1 MAILQGITSAVRSQI
16 AGRLNSAVRSGI
28 RGGVDSFSGTTREGA
43 NSALNNIPP
52 KGKFTTEV
60 FSYPED
66 VANDPQAGH
75 FILFEINE
83 FTQGKVV
90 SPKVKKA
97 FDRAVDN
104 LMEEH
109 ANAGGSI
116 TTEAAR
122 KIVRKNQIQD
132 INDKALNTKSQ
143 GATRGSIQ
151 AQKPTRRVGT
161 AISLYMPPSVTVE
174 YSVGYKDSEIGT
186 LAMLGRDAIQA
197 FSSGGGTTAV
207 LNDIVDSL
215 ASTGAEGLKG
225 ASLKAVDVVAPGV
238 SSLVQLSTGKVVT
251 PKMELMFENVGRRNF
266 SFTFAFIPKSVQEA
280 KSIEKIIQSF
290 KENMM
295 PEFVEGSQREMKIP
309 NTFDIKYMYQNTENK
324 FINKISSC
332 FLKNMNVT
340 YGGDRFTA
348 YNPVDGSPVP
358 QKSTITLSFGEI
370 EVMHKDL
377 IKRGY

>member
-90 SPKVKKA
+90 SPKVKKDFA
-97 FDRAVDN
+97 TIKREIDGSDEFGSETQAERTKIA
-104 LMEEH
+104 LRQH
-109 ANAGGSI
+109 AEQRTSAN
-116 TTEAAR
+116 EA
-122 KIVRKNQIQD
+122 
-132 INDKALNTKSQ
+132 KSQ
-143 GATRGSIQ
+143 GSTSKSIQ
-151 AQKPTRRVGT
+151 AQKATKRVGT

-197 FSSGGGTTAV
+197 FSSGGGTAAV
-207 LNDIVDSL
+207 LSDIIDSV

-225 ASLKAVDVVAPGV
+225 GALKAVDVVAPGA

-280 KSIEKIIQSF
+280 KSIEKIIHSF

-332 FLKNMNVT
+332 FLKSMNVT

>member
-97 FDRAVDN
+97 FDRTVDL
-104 LMEEH
+104 LMEEDH
-109 ANAGGSI
+109 GLS
-116 TTEAAR
+116 TEQAR

-151 AQKPTRRVGT
+151 AQLPTRRVGT

-225 ASLKAVDVVAPGV
+225 AGLKAVDVVAPGA

-280 KSIEKIIQSF
+280 KSIEKIIHSF

-332 FLKNMNVT
+332 FLKSMNVT
-340 YGGDRFTA
+340 YGGDRYTA

>member
-28 RGGVDSFSGTTREGA
+28 RGGVDSLSGTTREGA
-43 NSALNNIPP
+43 NSALNSIPP

-83 FTQGKVV
+83 FTQGKIV
-90 SPKVKKA
+90 SPKVEKDFATIKREIDGSDELGSLPQA
-97 FDRAVDN
+97 ERTQIAIRQ
-104 LMEEH
+104 H
-109 ANAGGSI
+109 AEQRTSAN
-116 TTEAAR
+116 EA
-122 KIVRKNQIQD
+122 
-132 INDKALNTKSQ
+132 KSQ
-143 GATRGSIQ
+143 GSTSKSIQ
-151 AQKPTRRVGT
+151 AQKATKRVGT

-174 YSVGYKDSEIGT
+174 YSVGYKDDPIGT

-225 ASLKAVDVVAPGV
+225 AGLKAVDVVAPGA

-280 KSIEKIIQSF
+280 KSIEKIIYSF

-332 FLKNMNVT
+332 FLKSMNVT
-340 YGGDRFTA
+340 YGGDRYTA

>member
-28 RGGVDSFSGTTREGA
+28 RGGVDSLSGTTREGA
-43 NSALNNIPP
+43 NSALNSIPP

-83 FTQGKVV
+83 FTQGKIV
-90 SPKVKKA
+90 SPKVEKDFATIKREIDGSDDFGSETQA
-97 FDRAVDN
+97 ERTKIAISQYA
-104 LMEEH
+104 EQRKS
-109 ANAGGSI
+109 AN
-116 TTEAAR
+116 EA
-122 KIVRKNQIQD
+122 
-132 INDKALNTKSQ
+132 KSQ
-143 GATRGSIQ
+143 GSTSKSIQ
-151 AQKPTRRVGT
+151 AQKATKRVGT

-197 FSSGGGTTAV
+197 FSSGGGTTAI
-207 LNDIVDSL
+207 LNDIVDSI

-225 ASLKAVDVVAPGV
+225 AGLKAVDVVAPGA

-280 KSIEKIIQSF
+280 KSIEKIIYSF

-332 FLKNMNVT
+332 FLKSMNVT
-340 YGGDRFTA
+340 YGGDRYTA

-358 QKSTITLSFGEI
+358 QKSTITLSFSEI

>member
-1 MAILQGITSAVRSQI
+1 
-16 AGRLNSAVRSGI
+16 
-28 RGGVDSFSGTTREGA
+28 
-43 NSALNNIPP
+43 
-52 KGKFTTEV
+52 
-60 FSYPED
+60 
-66 VANDPQAGH
+66 
-75 FILFEINE
+75 
-83 FTQGKVV
+83 
-90 SPKVKKA
+90 
-97 FDRAVDN
+97 
-104 LMEEH
+104 
-109 ANAGGSI
+109 
-116 TTEAAR
+116 
-122 KIVRKNQIQD
+122 
-132 INDKALNTKSQ
+132 
-143 GATRGSIQ
+143 
-151 AQKPTRRVGT
+151 
-161 AISLYMPPSVTVE
+161 MPPSVTVE

-197 FSSGGGTTAV
+197 FTSGGGTAAV
-207 LNDIVDSL
+207 LSDIIDSV

-225 ASLKAVDVVAPGV
+225 GALKAVDVVAPGA

-280 KSIEKIIQSF
+280 KSIEKIIHSF

-332 FLKNMNVT
+332 FLKSMNVT
-340 YGGDRFTA
+340 CGGDRYTA

-358 QKSTITLSFGEI
+358 QKSTITLSFSEI

>member
-1 MAILQGITSAVRSQI
+1 MAILQGITNAVRSQI

-28 RGGVDSFSGTTREGA
+28 RGGVDSLSGTTREGA
-43 NSALNNIPP
+43 NSALNSIPP

-122 KIVRKNQIQD
+122 KQVRKNQIQD
-132 INDKALNTKSQ
+132 ITDKALNTKSQ

-151 AQKPTRRVGT
+151 AQLPTRRVGT

-174 YSVGYKDSEIGT
+174 YSVGYKDDPIGT

-225 ASLKAVDVVAPGV
+225 AGLKAVDVVAPGA

-280 KSIEKIIQSF
+280 KSIEKIIHSF

-332 FLKNMNVT
+332 FLKSMNVT
-340 YGGDRFTA
+340 YGGDRYTA